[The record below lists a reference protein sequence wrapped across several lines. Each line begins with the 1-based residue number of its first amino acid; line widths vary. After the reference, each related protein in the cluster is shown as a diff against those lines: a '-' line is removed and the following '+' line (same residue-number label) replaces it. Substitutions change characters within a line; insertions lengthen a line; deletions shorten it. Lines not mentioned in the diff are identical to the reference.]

1 MLIKDMIN
9 DYINWTGTRR
19 ELISLIN
26 LFEKQNPKLYKMFSK
41 QIGEYSP
48 VNDRRIQQFIDEG
61 IIPKP
66 VFENKKFIYD
76 FKHLVR
82 YLSGVILRNKGYP
95 MKIIRENLD
104 VNEFK
109 FLKNELIQGNTDDKF
124 LQKQKLENINLSER
138 LKKLGR
144 NEGRVLDVSQKK
156 FAVTPWFSVMV
167 NENKLRNLNE
177 KDIDTLLEALSN
189 SLKKNLK
196 RK

>member
-1 MLIKDMIN
+1 MLIKDMID

-41 QIGEYSP
+41 QIGKYSP

-66 VFENKKFIYD
+66 VFQNKKFIYD

-109 FLKNELIQGNTDDKF
+109 FLKDELIQGNTDDKF
-124 LQKQKLENINLSER
+124 VQKQKLENINLSER

-177 KDIDTLLEALSN
+177 KDVDTLLEALSN

>member
-1 MLIKDMIN
+1 
-9 DYINWTGTRR
+9 
-19 ELISLIN
+19 
-26 LFEKQNPKLYKMFSK
+26 MFSK

-177 KDIDTLLEALSN
+177 KDVDTLLEALSN